1 MQRLCTG
8 LAWEEEVRE
17 IAAMSD
23 TEIPLV
29 VTPIPVY
36 GAVTVIS
43 PQDQGKVNPQK
54 YHLRESAI
62 VLIWA
67 TRQGHNVT
75 AWVRDV
81 LDNVWIIVHDEE

>member
-1 MQRLCTG
+1 MSLQGGCKL
-8 LAWEEEVRE
+8 RE
-17 IAAMSD
+17 IAAMSE
-23 TEIPLV
+23 TGTPIV

-36 GAVTVIS
+36 GSVTVIS
-43 PQDQGKVNPQK
+43 PQDQGTEHPQT

-67 TRQGHNVT
+67 TRQGHKVT

-81 LDNVWIIVHDEE
+81 LDNVWIIVHEDD

>member
-1 MQRLCTG
+1 
-8 LAWEEEVRE
+8 
-17 IAAMSD
+17 MSD
-23 TEIPLV
+23 TGIPIV

-36 GAVTVIS
+36 GSVTVIS
-43 PQDQGKVNPQK
+43 PQDQDKEHPQT

-67 TRQGHNVT
+67 TRQGHKVT

-81 LDNVWIIVHDEE
+81 LDNVWIIIHDED

>member
-1 MQRLCTG
+1 
-8 LAWEEEVRE
+8 
-17 IAAMSD
+17 MSN
-23 TEIPLV
+23 TETSIV

-36 GAVTVIS
+36 GSVTVIS
-43 PQDQGKVNPQK
+43 PQDQGKAHLQT

-67 TRQGHNVT
+67 THQGHEVT

-81 LDNVWIIVHDEE
+81 LNNTWIIIHEED

>member
-1 MQRLCTG
+1 MSLQ
-8 LAWEEEVRE
+8 EECKLRE
-17 IAAMSD
+17 IAAMSE
-23 TEIPLV
+23 TGTPIV

-36 GAVTVIS
+36 GSVTVIS
-43 PQDQGKVNPQK
+43 PQDQNKAHPQK

-67 TRQGHNVT
+67 TRQGNEVI

-81 LDNVWIIVHDEE
+81 LNNVWVIIHEED